1 MKIFSKL
8 KLFMLIFFSL
18 NISAYACDFIKVPM
32 GTLISAIEDQYDD
45 LPDTSSDE
53 WGSET
58 LKYNYDTS
66 NFCDDELLKNSY
78 MNIFVKEKKLIG
90 IEIEGID
97 VDKNINQLLKF
108 SEINFGL
115 KDEQAKKENW
125 VGVVDLSTGGKSI
138 LYGKVMGLDG
148 IYESIEIT
156 TPAYGDFLILGD
168 VVEMNQ

>member
-1 MKIFSKL
+1 MI
-8 KLFMLIFFSL
+8 IFFSL

-32 GTLISAIEDQYDD
+32 GTSISAIEDQYED

-156 TPAYGDFLILGD
+156 TPAYGDFLIMGD

>member
-1 MKIFSKL
+1 
-8 KLFMLIFFSL
+8 
-18 NISAYACDFIKVPM
+18 
-32 GTLISAIEDQYDD
+32 
-45 LPDTSSDE
+45 
-53 WGSET
+53 
-58 LKYNYDTS
+58 
-66 NFCDDELLKNSY
+66 

-156 TPAYGDFLILGD
+156 TPAYGDFLIIGD